1 MDLIEAYVDAD
12 GKYTH
17 DSTQSVIK
25 YKRPYSDVYSNY
37 GYDIQMVI
45 CEMLYKKGGMDLVKR
60 MLFETP
66 NDKALYDSLERL
78 LGIKREQVNQTIRG
92 YLEEKYWISLD
103 YLFLAVTWNGI
114 KL

>member
-1 MDLIEAYVDAD
+1 MDAD
-12 GKYTH
+12 GRFTH

-66 NDKALYDSLERL
+66 NDKALYDSLEQL
-78 LGIKREQVNQTIRG
+78 LGIKREQVNQVIKG
-92 YLEEKYWISLD
+92 YLEETY
-103 YLFLAVTWNGI
+103 
-114 KL
+114 